1 MNKLLTFGIDKIDE
15 NLFNPVSNYTEYDC
29 RNKPMGGGLWA
40 SPYKPN
46 NEFVSDWLY
55 WIKYNL
61 SEESGF
67 RKFVG
72 VTYNLKSNSKVL
84 EIDTLN
90 DYLDVLDKYGHIPF
104 PKYSGKMQLNFE
116 AMSKDYDVFHLTENA
131 VNDLRFLFGE
141 AYHLAE
147 DFYYYDVESYILFN
161 LDCIDKD
168 SIEVITL
175 PEDFWNLEE
184 DDE

>member
-29 RNKPMGGGLWA
+29 RNKPMGGLWA
-40 SPYKPN
+40 SPYKA
-46 NEFVSDWLY
+46 NEEFISDWLY
-55 WIKYNL
+55 FISYGL
-61 SEESGF
+61 SDKF
-67 RKFVG
+67 KKFVG
-72 VTYNLKSNSKVL
+72 VTYNLKSDSKIL

-90 DYLDVLDKYGHIPF
+90 DYLDVLDKYGYIPF
-104 PKYSGKMQLNFE
+104 PKHSGKMQLNFE
-116 AMSKDYDVFHLTENA
+116 AMSKDYDAFHLTDNA
-131 VNDLRFLFGE
+131 

-147 DFYYYDVESYILFN
+147 DFYSYDVESYILFN

-175 PEDFWNLEE
+175 PEDFWDLEE
-184 DDE
+184 DDVE